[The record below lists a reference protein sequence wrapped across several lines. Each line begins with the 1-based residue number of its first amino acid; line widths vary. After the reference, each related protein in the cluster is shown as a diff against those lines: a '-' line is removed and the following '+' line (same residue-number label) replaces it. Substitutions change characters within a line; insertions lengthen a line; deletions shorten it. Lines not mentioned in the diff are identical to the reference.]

1 MVGKSRSNIERSPHY
16 GALQSLVDDLF
27 ADDDAPYLALVDEEV
42 AFKVSRLDV
51 VLKAESADLPEDL
64 MRIVS
69 LLPPGEY
76 TRQRLTDQLNSG
88 ITGHAWGQVYGTCS

>member
-1 MVGKSRSNIERSPHY
+1 
-16 GALQSLVDDLF
+16 
-27 ADDDAPYLALVDEEV
+27 
-42 AFKVSRLDV
+42 
-51 VLKAESADLPEDL
+51 